1 MQAAT
6 EEDVDRA
13 VRAAYAAMRNPEWKY
28 MTGPDR
34 GRLLYKL
41 ADLIEENLKLLA
53 TIDAWDNGTA
63 PPPSLHTPSLS
74 LPPPSA
80 KKRSYPLPP

>member
-1 MQAAT
+1 
-6 EEDVDRA
+6 
-13 VRAAYAAMRNPEWKY
+13 MRNPEWKY

-63 PPPSLHTPSLS
+63 PPPSLHTLSLS
-74 LPPPSA
+74 PCPT
-80 KKRSYPLPP
+80 